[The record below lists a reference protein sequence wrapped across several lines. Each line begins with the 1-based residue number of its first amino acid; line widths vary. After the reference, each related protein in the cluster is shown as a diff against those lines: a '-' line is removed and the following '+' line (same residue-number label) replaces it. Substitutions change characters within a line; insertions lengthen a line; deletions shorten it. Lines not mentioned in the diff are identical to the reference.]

1 MATYRGIADRLAAAR
16 KLFGDAGK
24 LVEEAEALT
33 GTTASASPRPPGARP
48 RGRPPAAARTTGAA
62 NPAPGAKVTLSQLP
76 GIIAQRYPQT
86 GANAEEIVA
95 IMGWKPATPMSNL
108 GRLLKAGSLVK
119 VGDRYMARMP
129 EQAQAAA

>member
-1 MATYRGIADRLAAAR
+1 MAIYRGIADRLAAAR

-33 GTTASASPRPPGARP
+33 GTASASPRPAGTRP
-48 RGRPPAAARTTGAA
+48 RGRPPAAARTAGAA
-62 NPAPGAKVTLSQLP
+62 NAAPGAKVTLSQLP
-76 GIIAQRYPQT
+76 GIIAQRYPTT
-86 GANAEEIVA
+86 GASAEEIVA

-119 VGDRYMARMP
+119 VGDRYRAMP